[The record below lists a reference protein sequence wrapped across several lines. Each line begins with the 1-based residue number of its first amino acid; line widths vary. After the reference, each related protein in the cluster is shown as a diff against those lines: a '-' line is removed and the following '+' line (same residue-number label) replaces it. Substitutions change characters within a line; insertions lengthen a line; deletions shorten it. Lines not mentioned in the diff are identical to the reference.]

1 MADNKLVAE
10 LRTNFGKGAARKLR
24 AAGKTPAVIYGHG
37 SDPRHITLPAH
48 EIALV
53 LRHKNALIDLDIAG
67 SAQLVL
73 VKSATKDVVT
83 QVIEHIDLLEIK
95 KGERV
100 HVEVPVHVV
109 GESLSGTTI
118 DLEHKTLKLEVD
130 ATAIPEYVEAVF
142 NKEGAGFHLMAKDIK
157 IPAGAK
163 LDLEPDSL
171 VASVIVTAAGKN
183 EEPVAAEAA
192 APAADAKAGEA
203 KAGDAK
209 AGDAKAGDAKAE

>member
-100 HVEVPVHVV
+100 HVEVPVHIV

-142 NKEGAGFHLMAKDIK
+142 NKEGAGFHLLAKDIK

-171 VASVIVTAAGKN
+171 VASVMVTAAGKN

-192 APAADAKAGEA
+192 AQAADAKAGEA
-203 KAGDAK
+203 KS
-209 AGDAKAGDAKAE
+209 GDAKAE